1 MALTPGTKLGPYE
14 IQSPLGAG
22 GMGEV
27 YRATDTKLGRDVA
40 LKVLPAEMA
49 HDPERLARF
58 RREAK
63 ALAQLDHP
71 NIVTI
76 YSVEE
81 FEDVHFLTMQ
91 LVEGQ
96 GLDRLIPQGG
106 LLVEQIVEIASA
118 LGDALAAAH
127 EKGIVHRDLKP
138 ANVMVSNEGRVK
150 VLDFGLAK
158 DIRAVGPNDATL
170 SSDSRTQVG
179 VVMGT
184 PAYMSPEQ
192 TSGRPLDH
200 RTDIFS
206 LGVLLHEMATG
217 RRPFE
222 GSSSAELVSAILRD
236 TPQSITDV
244 RPDLPSDL
252 ARIVRRCLEKDP
264 RHRLQ
269 TARDVSNEFR
279 DMARTA
285 SRPTS
290 VSTAAPRMAP
300 PPDSG
305 AVRAD
310 EGFWVAVL
318 PFKHGGSSGDLAA
331 LADGLTDDIVTGL
344 SKFSYLRVIA
354 RSSSSHYTGQSVDVR
369 VAGKELNARYAM
381 EGTLRQAG
389 SKLRLAVQLMDSIS
403 GAHLWAENYER
414 AFSRET
420 IFALQDDLVPRIV
433 STVAD
438 QNGILP
444 RRISEEL
451 RVKNEEGLT
460 PHEAVLRSFSFLQ
473 RISPAEHATVRRIL
487 ERAVERDPNQADA
500 WAMLAFMYDTEFADE
515 YNPRP
520 NPLERA
526 MAAAQRAVD
535 LAPTHA
541 LGYYALA
548 FTYFFRKDNAGFR
561 AAVEQAIG
569 LNPMDGSIMGLLG
582 LLVHHAGEIERGT
595 QMVEAAM
602 QLNPH
607 HPPVFRAPAF
617 LNAYAQ
623 GKYAEA
629 LELAVRFNMPGFFH
643 AHALRAAALGQLG
656 QREAGWQAVQELLAV
671 RPDFATKVRRDY
683 GKWWDAKTVDHLVE
697 GLRKA
702 GLEIADN
709 PANPGPQGPVTSAT
723 ESGASRANEGF
734 WVAVLPFKYSGNN
747 ADLAALAEGLSEDII
762 TGLSRFSYLRVIA
775 RGSTLRYANQA
786 VDIRDA
792 AKELGARY
800 VMEGSLRQAGATLRI
815 AVQLVDATTGAHVWA
830 ENYERN
836 FSSENIFA
844 LQDDLV
850 PGIVS
855 TAADYY
861 GILPHTISD
870 ALRRQKNDDQL
881 SPYEAVLRAFSYF
894 ERITPEEHAQVR
906 QILERAAQS
915 APGQGEIWAML
926 STTYWH
932 EHAFGFNPQPD
943 PLGRALAAARRS
955 VDVAPTNNLGH
966 SALAVTLFYQKNFLA
981 FRPAAER
988 AIELNR
994 MDGSNL
1000 ATMGTLTAYSGDWEH
1015 GCALVDSALRLNPHH
1030 PGWYW
1035 FAHYFNAY
1043 RKADYR
1049 GALTVALKFNM
1060 PGFFISHA
1068 LTAAVYGQLGMH
1080 EPGQKELQEL
1090 LAIRR
1095 DFAVEARQEFAKSY
1109 DPELVEHLIDGLR
1122 KAGLEVPDLEVPGKD
1137 APFPARGSKD

>member
-1 MALTPGTKLGPYE
+1 MTLVAGTKFGPYE

-40 LKVLPAEMA
+40 LKVLPGEMA
-49 HDPERLARF
+49 QDPERLARF

-81 FEDVHFLTMQ
+81 CDGIHFLTMQ
-91 LVEGQ
+91 LVEGLP
-96 GLDRLIPQGG
+96 LDRVIPQGG
-106 LLVEQIVEIASA
+106 LPFEQIVEIASA

-127 EKGIVHRDLKP
+127 DKGIVHRDLKP

-158 DIRAVGPNDATL
+158 DVGASDPADATL
-170 SSDSRTQVG
+170 TSDHRTQAG
-179 VVMGT
+179 MVMGT

-217 RRPFE
+217 RRPFD
-222 GSSSAELVSAILRD
+222 GSSSAELISAILRD
-236 TPQSITDV
+236 NPPPVTDA

-279 DMARTA
+279 DLA
-285 SRPTS
+285 PQTS
-290 VSTAAPRMAP
+290 QKVVPAKTSTTRGVAPA
-300 PPDSG
+300 DSG
-305 AVRAD
+305 AARAD

-318 PFKHGGSSGDLAA
+318 PFKYSGGNADIGA
-331 LADGLTDDIVTGL
+331 LADGLSEDIVTGL
-344 SKFSYLRVIA
+344 SRFSYLRVIA
-354 RSSSSHYTGQSVDVR
+354 RSSTLHYANQSVDVR
-369 VAGKELNARYAM
+369 SAGKELGARYVM
-381 EGTLRQAG
+381 EGSLRQAG
-389 SKLRLAVQLMDSIS
+389 TKLRLAVQLVDAVS

-414 AFSRET
+414 TLSPEN

-438 QNGILP
+438 QHGILP

-451 RVKNEEGLT
+451 RGKNEEDLT

-473 RISPAEHATVRRIL
+473 RISPTEHATARRIL
-487 ERAVERDPNQADA
+487 ERAMERDPNQADA
-500 WAMLAFMYDTEFADE
+500 WAMLAIMYDTEFADE

-561 AAVEQAIG
+561 AAVEQAIA
-569 LNPMDGSIMGLLG
+569 LNPMDGSVMGLLG

-607 HPPVFRAPAF
+607 YPPVFRAPAF

-656 QREAGWQAVQELLAV
+656 QREAAQQAVQELLAV
-671 RPDFATKVRRDY
+671 RPDFATTVRRDY
-683 GKWWDAKTVDHLVE
+683 GKWWDTKTVDHLVE
-697 GLRKA
+697 GLREA
-702 GLEIADN
+702 GLEIPDADSK
-709 PANPGPQGPVTSAT
+709 PAP
-723 ESGASRANEGF
+723 
-734 WVAVLPFKYSGNN
+734 
-747 ADLAALAEGLSEDII
+747 
-762 TGLSRFSYLRVIA
+762 
-775 RGSTLRYANQA
+775 
-786 VDIRDA
+786 
-792 AKELGARY
+792 
-800 VMEGSLRQAGATLRI
+800 
-815 AVQLVDATTGAHVWA
+815 
-830 ENYERN
+830 
-836 FSSENIFA
+836 
-844 LQDDLV
+844 
-850 PGIVS
+850 
-855 TAADYY
+855 
-861 GILPHTISD
+861 SD
-870 ALRRQKNDDQL
+870 A
-881 SPYEAVLRAFSYF
+881 
-894 ERITPEEHAQVR
+894 
-906 QILERAAQS
+906 
-915 APGQGEIWAML
+915 
-926 STTYWH
+926 
-932 EHAFGFNPQPD
+932 
-943 PLGRALAAARRS
+943 
-955 VDVAPTNNLGH
+955 
-966 SALAVTLFYQKNFLA
+966 
-981 FRPAAER
+981 RPP
-988 AIELNR
+988 
-994 MDGSNL
+994 
-1000 ATMGTLTAYSGDWEH
+1000 
-1015 GCALVDSALRLNPHH
+1015 C
-1030 PGWYW
+1030 
-1035 FAHYFNAY
+1035 
-1043 RKADYR
+1043 
-1049 GALTVALKFNM
+1049 
-1060 PGFFISHA
+1060 
-1068 LTAAVYGQLGMH
+1068 
-1080 EPGQKELQEL
+1080 
-1090 LAIRR
+1090 
-1095 DFAVEARQEFAKSY
+1095 
-1109 DPELVEHLIDGLR
+1109 
-1122 KAGLEVPDLEVPGKD
+1122 
-1137 APFPARGSKD
+1137 